1 MVKNKGPHLPPE
13 GTAGDTPS
21 LPEKLSECRRVRIGG
36 WGDELHIQALL
47 SATIQLFAEME
58 GGFRC

>member
-13 GTAGDTPS
+13 GTAGNTPS

-36 WGDELHIQALL
+36 WGDELHLQALL
-47 SATIQLFAEME
+47 SATIQVV
-58 GGFRC
+58 C